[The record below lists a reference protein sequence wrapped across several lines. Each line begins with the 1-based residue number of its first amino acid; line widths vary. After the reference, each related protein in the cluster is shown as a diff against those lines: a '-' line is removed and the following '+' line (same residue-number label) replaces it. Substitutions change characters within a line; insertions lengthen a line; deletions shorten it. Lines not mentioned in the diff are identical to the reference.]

1 MKFGPAVMAQ
11 LFLDATQK
19 PTSLDANG
27 KQRSPAAEFIQL
39 AKTLEREQQQG

>member
-19 PTSLDANG
+19 PTSLDTKG
-27 KQRSPAAEFIQL
+27 KQRTPAAEFIQL